1 MTDTRDFY
9 RVAPNGEYMGVQL
22 VCESPLEPG
31 EFRAP
36 PDCIETA
43 PPALAANQAAVY
55 EAGAWTVKAD
65 WRGVKLYAVEGGAS
79 VDPITA
85 IGVLPSSL
93 KATNIAPPA
102 AQPKT
107 FYSFD
112 GAKWVA
118 KPDWRGVTLYKTTD
132 GTVTAI
138 TQVNVTPASVSATDI
153 APPSPEHSWVN
164 GTWAP
169 DSIKLQAKFARI
181 KADAIQA
188 VADYHAAW
196 IQAQDGNPT
205 QAEKDTWVFKVET
218 ATAIIGGKTLTAQA
232 VAFLNGAGITTDAL
246 KLDWATKVM
255 ANSAAHAMIIG
266 IAEQIRKA
274 ANDAVSVATTEAAIT
289 AALAAQK
296 STSEAA
302 AAKL

>member
-1 MTDTRDFY
+1 MGTTVYNFHPLTKCFVSETLADT
-9 RVAPNGEYMGVQL
+9 
-22 VCESPLEPG
+22 SPLEPNVVLVPA
-31 EFRAP
+31 FATTIKP
-36 PDCIETA
+36 PVTSARETA
-43 PPALAANQAAVY
+43 VF
-55 EAGAWTVKAD
+55 V
-65 WRGVKLYAVEGGAS
+65 GAS
-79 VDPITA
+79 WFV
-85 IGVLPSSL
+85 
-93 KATNIAPPA
+93 
-102 AQPKT
+102 
-107 FYSFD
+107 
-112 GAKWVA
+112 
-118 KPDWRGVTLYKTTD
+118 KPDWRGVTLYKTAD

-164 GTWAP
+164 GAWAP
-169 DSIKLQAKFARI
+169 DTLKLQAKFARL
-181 KADAIQA
+181 KADAIQT

-218 ATAIIGGKTLTAQA
+218 ATAITGGKTLTAQA
-232 VAFLNGAGITTDAL
+232 AAFLTAAGMTTDAL

-255 ANSAAHAMIIG
+255 TNSARHASIIG